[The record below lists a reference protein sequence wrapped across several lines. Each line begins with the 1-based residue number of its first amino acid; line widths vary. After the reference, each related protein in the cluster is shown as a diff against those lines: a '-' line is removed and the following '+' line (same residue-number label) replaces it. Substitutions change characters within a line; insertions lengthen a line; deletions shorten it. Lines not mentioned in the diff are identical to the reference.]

1 MEYYEKLQKA
11 ILAEDEIET
20 EDILYKIEEEDYS
33 NDGYETKITNKT
45 GLIEGDSHIDV
56 VVTNTYIRPFKNP
69 VTGHG
74 AKTLLVIAFLSIVIL
89 GISVRN
95 KKIIRKFRK

>member
-1 MEYYEKLQKA
+1 MGMKY
-11 ILAEDEIET
+11 T
-20 EDILYKIEEEDYS
+20 IEEEDYS
-33 NDGYETKITNKT
+33 NEGYETKISNKS
-45 GLIEGDSHIDV
+45 GLIEDFSPIDV
-56 VVTNTYIRPFKNP
+56 VVTNTYIRPFNNP

-74 AKTLLVIAFLSIVIL
+74 ATTLLVIAFLSIVIL